1 MARNANPAL
10 IWRIKWL
17 ARRLDWRAVAGVL
30 LGVLAL
36 ALYSYSIKP
45 LETRLL
51 AAGERWR
58 QLQVRTNTLPKN
70 AVPAQPTAQLADFYG
85 RLPEARQAPEIA
97 AKLHTYARNSG
108 LTLERGEYRPQ
119 QDALGRF
126 IRYQIVL
133 PVNGSY
139 PQVRRFLGEAMRDL
153 PGLALDGIDF
163 SREAAGSAQLQA
175 ELRFTAFLRKP
186 E

>member
-1 MARNANPAL
+1 
-10 IWRIKWL
+10 
-17 ARRLDWRAVAGVL
+17 
-30 LGVLAL
+30 
-36 ALYSYSIKP
+36 
-45 LETRLL
+45 
-51 AAGERWR
+51 
-58 QLQVRTNTLPKN
+58 
-70 AVPAQPTAQLADFYG
+70 
-85 RLPEARQAPEIA
+85 
-97 AKLHTYARNSG
+97 

-119 QDALGRF
+119 QAALGRF

-139 PQVRRFLGEAMRDL
+139 PQVRRFLGESMRDL
-153 PGLALDGIDF
+153 PGLALDGIHF

>member
-1 MARNANPAL
+1 MASNANQAL

-17 ARRLDWRAVAGVL
+17 ARRMDWRAPAGAV

-36 ALYSYSIKP
+36 GLYIYSIQP
-45 LETRLL
+45 LESRLL
-51 AAGERWR
+51 AAEER
-58 QLQVRTNTLPKN
+58 RTNLQDRTNALPKL
-70 AVPAQPTAQLADFYG
+70 ATPARPKVQLADFYG
-85 RLPEARQAPEIA
+85 RLPEVKQAPEIA
-97 AKLHTYARNSG
+97 SRLHAYARNAG

-119 QDALGRF
+119 PDASGRF

-153 PGLALDGIDF
+153 PGLALDGISF
-163 SREAAGSAQLQA
+163 TREGPASSQLQA

-186 E
+186 A